1 MSFQPLPPGTQV
13 EWSSQA
19 NGSWTT
25 KRGRIICFVPAKE
38 DAIVL
43 AERQGYDPY
52 PLMGQ
57 PISAIDRYVVLVEKV
72 GARKTSRK
80 FYVPPANKVRP
91 VEAWEGAVQ

>member
-1 MSFQPLPPGTQV
+1 
-13 EWSSQA
+13 
-19 NGSWTT
+19 
-25 KRGRIICFVPAKE
+25 
-38 DAIVL
+38 
-43 AERQGYDPY
+43 
-52 PLMGQ
+52 MGQ